1 MTRKDRTFEVVYK
14 GGKRRPK
21 LELATL
27 AALALAENGTPQRQ
41 KPVEGQAKGIRF
53 VRR

>member
-27 AALALAENGTPQRQ
+27 AALALAENGTPQRR
-41 KPVEGQAKGIRF
+41 KPVEGKSGSIRYF
-53 VRR
+53 RG